1 MKTLNQFR
9 SQINEVLKSSDPIE
23 KWIDDF
29 VHSKNPKF
37 ASKST
42 KERIEMAKGA
52 YYAKQ
57 KNESAAES
65 QNSTAEVDMREAKEH
80 HLVHVSDGSKYDEVP
95 HKKDIEHV
103 KTGAMHTG
111 GQFDSYSDKGAFFK
125 FKSKED
131 AEQFRQHVNKAPH
144 KSVDAEHVNE
154 AVEYK
159 GIGTDVVDKKKKLNP
174 QPNFTTD
181 KKQVKDFKE
190 EVKKSTGDLK
200 KACWKGYTA
209 VGLKMKDGRK
219 VPNCVPEET
228 ELEEGKVYDPFTKKM
243 VATKPI
249 KVQAGG
255 GATRNG
261 VPVETGPSKY
271 KSKLPMS
278 KAAGVLAAE
287 EVELIQK
294 HEVKAD
300 APHKDGGH
308 VILSKAGKNWHVL
321 HNKKSS
327 PSAGDLH
334 RSKLL
339 HSYDDEKAAR
349 AKFKE
354 LKEEQIDELSKDT
367 LASYAKK
374 ASKDARIKQHVA
386 ADFKSKE
393 AHARNPRKKET
404 WGSIAKKYQSQ
415 AWKREDGH
423 NKAVDKLA
431 KEEVQINEISWDD
444 AYDHGFMG
452 HKPTSDSEN
461 YKKAYEKGALDS
473 KVASSMRKTEVP
485 KKIGEEVQI
494 DEVSKSTLMR
504 YIPKASRD
512 VGSHTYAG
520 KEAGE
525 WANHYTRAGDWSAAE
540 KHSKKSYADFKK
552 ANKRIAG
559 IDMATKKLG
568 TQKEEVELDEA
579 IAKKLPVQ
587 HAVDAVHAT
596 LGPKSATRFLS
607 HLSPGSDKHTSWDKV
622 NDALVKQGVQTHHI
636 ASIAQKTS
644 HMNEEV
650 IDESRGHKV
659 LATFFKNREV
669 AQRAYQG
676 NPAKDAEVAQGG
688 GSPADQGIA
697 AAKADY
703 KKMNKEGVNP
713 ALMAILKK
721 RQEAQKKKEEDKKK
735 VNEAKTPAVHAAEP
749 KKTKSTAKEYA
760 SASIPGTKRVT
771 RSIPDNNE
779 VGGDE
784 GNQLKEDQYTSE
796 YKIKQFVDPITGEN
810 KTRKI
815 RPHRINFDASKM
827 RGEPAQADAQ
837 GDYGIKED
845 GKVYDEKWTEYKGKT
860 FKKESRMLKFN
871 DYLKEAKLSA
881 KQKKIAAVAGDKDK
895 IDADDLAALRA
906 GKKPVEEASC
916 DGKYM
921 KKEELVGNQHKL
933 DKNKNGKLDAHD
945 FKLLRKEETDL
956 DEDVKYIKRK
966 DGKLYAV
973 DDREGPI
980 KNTHLAKD
988 AAYVQTNLTKHLRKH
1003 AGLSPDSHVYF
1014 DDADLVHGD
1023 KTVMHNAIHPKS
1035 KHTVGNLVDALKKHV
1050 KVHKEEVEL
1059 DEGRMKDLDYD
1070 LKNMGHDEF
1079 HKQYGKPKSHYDSTN
1094 FKKPVEPGKGMDR
1107 ARALAQRGMQSL
1119 SKEEVERIE
1128 EKLTQ
1133 LDELSKGTLGS
1144 YAHKA
1149 VDHAYDKAFDD
1160 DEVKSTRTKGI
1171 ERASKKLGDKSI
1183 SKDSKGMVRAFS
1195 GQHKAMY
1202 RGDETTRFNRS
1213 VDADDRFRQAHDKIT
1228 KASGVKPEWQKEEV
1242 EQIDE
1247 LSKGTLGSYVKRS
1260 TNQAIIK
1267 SLANPKDDSDD
1278 MKTIAKREKGINL
1291 ATSKLAKEEV
1301 SAEMSP
1307 YLKATLKV
1315 MDEGKIDNLRDAQK
1329 LRRDTQSAYE
1339 KDYKPDTSHPHIQV
1353 VKGTA
1358 YGGENQKDDE
1368 GDEKPEAEKE
1378 KRGRG
1383 RPSGSKSGARLKG
1396 GGHEDGGIPVHNL
1409 NLPKSYK

>member
-1 MKTLNQFR
+1 MK
-9 SQINEVLKSSDPIE
+9 SYKDMINEVLTKSTPAGE
-23 KWIDDF
+23 WIKDF
-29 VHSKNPKF
+29 VDSDNPKF
-37 ASKST
+37 AGKSAA
-42 KERIEMAKGA
+42 KRKEMALAA

-57 KNESAAES
+57 NESYAGS
-65 QNSTAEVDMREAKEH
+65 QNSIATTDMNED
-80 HLVHVSDGSKYDEVP
+80 HLVHVSDGSGYDETP
-95 HKKDIEHV
+95 HKKDIEHI

-111 GQFDSYSDKGAFFK
+111 GQWHGHSDKGAFFK

-131 AEQFRQHVNKAPH
+131 AEQFKRHVDKCPH
-144 KSVDAEHVNE
+144 KSCYADHVNE

-174 QPNFTTD
+174 QPNLMSD

-219 VPNCVPEET
+219 VPNCVPEEVQV
-228 ELEEGKVYDPFTKKM
+228 EGKVYDPITKKM

-271 KSKLPMS
+271 KQSLKQEAYDHGPIDRDAKVGVGH
-278 KAAGVLAAE
+278 KAAVLAGSGLDSGKHGTIVGSSKERTGDMWHIKTSSGDIVKMHKHRVAKLKE

-339 HSYDDEKAAR
+339 HSYDDEKTAR

-431 KEEVQINEISWDD
+431 KEEVQI
-444 AYDHGFMG
+444 
-452 HKPTSDSEN
+452 
-461 YKKAYEKGALDS
+461 
-473 KVASSMRKTEVP
+473 
-485 KKIGEEVQI
+485 

-512 VGSHTYAG
+512 VADNVAMAKERQVTMAHATHAG
-520 KEAGE
+520 NYDMAKKESG
-525 WANHYTRAGDWSAAE
+525 
-540 KHSKKSYADFKK
+540 KSQISFKK
-552 ANKRIAG
+552 AMQRLKG
-559 IDMATKKLG
+559 IDTATKKLG
-568 TQKEEVELDEA
+568 TQKEEVEHVDEA

-607 HLSPGSDKHTSWDKV
+607 HLSPGSNKHTSWDKV

-697 AAKADY
+697 AAKKDAEKL
-703 KKMNKEGVNP
+703 KKESVNP

-721 RQEAQKKKEEDKKK
+721 RQEAQKKKAEDKKK
-735 VNEAKTPAVHAAEP
+735 VNEAKTPVVHAAPP

-760 SASIPGTKRVT
+760 SASIPGTKRVAHAK
-771 RSIPDNNE
+771 PDDNE
-779 VGGDE
+779 VGG
-784 GNQLKEDQYTSE
+784 GTATRIAEDQYTSE
-796 YKIKQFVDPITGEN
+796 YKIKQFVDPVTGEN
-810 KTRKI
+810 KQRKV
-815 RPHRINFDASKM
+815 RPHRINFKASKM
-827 RGEPAQADAQ
+827 HGEPAQQDAP
-837 GDYGIKED
+837 GDYGIKEGFD
-845 GKVYDEKWTEYKGKT
+845 DYSSIAKELVKRHGKNVTAQHVKDFAGERDTHRGLDHAEVMHHVKKLSEDDKVYDEKW
-860 FKKESRMLKFN
+860 
-871 DYLKEAKLSA
+871 
-881 KQKKIAAVAGDKDK
+881 
-895 IDADDLAALRA
+895 
-906 GKKPVEEASC
+906 
-916 DGKYM
+916 
-921 KKEELVGNQHKL
+921 
-933 DKNKNGKLDAHD
+933 
-945 FKLLRKEETDL
+945 
-956 DEDVKYIKRK
+956 
-966 DGKLYAV
+966 
-973 DDREGPI
+973 
-980 KNTHLAKD
+980 
-988 AAYVQTNLTKHLRKH
+988 
-1003 AGLSPDSHVYF
+1003 
-1014 DDADLVHGD
+1014 
-1023 KTVMHNAIHPKS
+1023 KTVKFTDFI
-1035 KHTVGNLVDALKKHV
+1035 
-1050 KVHKEEVEL
+1050 
-1059 DEGRMKDLDYD
+1059 
-1070 LKNMGHDEF
+1070 
-1079 HKQYGKPKSHYDSTN
+1079 
-1094 FKKPVEPGKGMDR
+1094 KG
-1107 ARALAQRGMQSL
+1107 
-1119 SKEEVERIE
+1119 
-1128 EKLTQ
+1128 
-1133 LDELSKGTLGS
+1133 
-1144 YAHKA
+1144 
-1149 VDHAYDKAFDD
+1149 
-1160 DEVKSTRTKGI
+1160 
-1171 ERASKKLGDKSI
+1171 
-1183 SKDSKGMVRAFS
+1183 
-1195 GQHKAMY
+1195 
-1202 RGDETTRFNRS
+1202 
-1213 VDADDRFRQAHDKIT
+1213 
-1228 KASGVKPEWQKEEV
+1228 
-1242 EQIDE
+1242 
-1247 LSKGTLGSYVKRS
+1247 
-1260 TNQAIIK
+1260 
-1267 SLANPKDDSDD
+1267 
-1278 MKTIAKREKGINL
+1278 AK
-1291 ATSKLAKEEV
+1291 
-1301 SAEMSP
+1301 
-1307 YLKATLKV
+1307 
-1315 MDEGKIDNLRDAQK
+1315 
-1329 LRRDTQSAYE
+1329 
-1339 KDYKPDTSHPHIQV
+1339 
-1353 VKGTA
+1353 
-1358 YGGENQKDDE
+1358 
-1368 GDEKPEAEKE
+1368 
-1378 KRGRG
+1378 
-1383 RPSGSKSGARLKG
+1383 
-1396 GGHEDGGIPVHNL
+1396 
-1409 NLPKSYK
+1409 

>member
-1 MKTLNQFR
+1 MKTLKEFR
-9 SQINEVLKSSDPIE
+9 IQVNEVLKASDPIE

-37 ASKST
+37 AGKST

-52 YYAKQ
+52 YYAK
-57 KNESAAES
+57 KNESAAVS

-95 HKKDIEHV
+95 HEKDIEHV

-131 AEQFRQHVNKAPH
+131 AEHFRQHVNKAPH

-190 EVKKSTGDLK
+190 EKDDREYGYEGDMAMSQLKTIIRHSEHLMGMLKPDTDLPEWVQSKITLATDYMQTTHDYLMSEVNEEVEQIDESSLHRKHFQMVADLIRGHESAEKRKELAHHHAELFKKENPRFDHAKFMKAAGVNEEVEQIDELDKKTIGSYAKKATKDLRWQQTMRPFAAKRISNREKGIDRAIDKLTKEEVKKSTGDLK

-228 ELEEGKVYDPFTKKM
+228 ELEEGKVYDPITKKM

-271 KSKLPMS
+271 KQSLKKEEVELIDELSKDTLASYAKKASKDARIKQHVAADFKSKEAHARNPRKKETWGSIAKKYQS
-278 KAAGVLAAE
+278 KAWKREDGHDKAVDKLAGTKTKPSRPGDIYGKSFTE
-287 EVELIQK
+287 EVELIQR

-354 LKEEQIDELSKDT
+354 LKEEQIDE
-367 LASYAKK
+367 
-374 ASKDARIKQHVA
+374 
-386 ADFKSKE
+386 
-393 AHARNPRKKET
+393 
-404 WGSIAKKYQSQ
+404 
-415 AWKREDGH
+415 
-423 NKAVDKLA
+423 
-431 KEEVQINEISWDD
+431 
-444 AYDHGFMG
+444 
-452 HKPTSDSEN
+452 
-461 YKKAYEKGALDS
+461 
-473 KVASSMRKTEVP
+473 
-485 KKIGEEVQI
+485 
-494 DEVSKSTLMR
+494 VSKSTLMR

-512 VGSHTYAG
+512 VADHVAMAKERQVTMAHATHAG
-520 KEAGE
+520 NYDMAKKESG
-525 WANHYTRAGDWSAAE
+525 
-540 KHSKKSYADFKK
+540 KSQISFKK
-552 ANKRIAG
+552 AMQRLKG
-559 IDMATKKLG
+559 IDTATKKLG
-568 TQKEEVELDEA
+568 TQKEEVEQIDELSKGLVARYANKVAKTTQDNYDKSKDKFQFSSGREDGMKNAVKRLTKEEAELDEA

-607 HLSPGSDKHTSWDKV
+607 HLSPGTDKHTSWDKV

-669 AQRAYQG
+669 AQRSYQG

-703 KKMNKEGVNP
+703 KKMNKENVNP
-713 ALMAILKK
+713 VLMAILKK
-721 RQEAQKKKEEDKKK
+721 RQEAQKKKAEDKKK
-735 VNEAKTPAVHAAEP
+735 VNEAKTPVVHAAPP

-760 SASIPGTKRVT
+760 SAIIPGTKRVAG
-771 RSIPDNNE
+771 SKSDNNE
-779 VGGDE
+779 PGE
-784 GNQLKEDQYTSE
+784 QIKEDQYTSE

-845 GKVYDEKWTEYKGKT
+845 GKVYDEKWKEYKGKT
-860 FKKESRMLKFN
+860 FKKES
-871 DYLKEAKLSA
+871 
-881 KQKKIAAVAGDKDK
+881 
-895 IDADDLAALRA
+895 
-906 GKKPVEEASC
+906 SC
-916 DGKYM
+916 
-921 KKEELVGNQHKL
+921 
-933 DKNKNGKLDAHD
+933 
-945 FKLLRKEETDL
+945 
-956 DEDVKYIKRK
+956 
-966 DGKLYAV
+966 
-973 DDREGPI
+973 
-980 KNTHLAKD
+980 
-988 AAYVQTNLTKHLRKH
+988 
-1003 AGLSPDSHVYF
+1003 
-1014 DDADLVHGD
+1014 
-1023 KTVMHNAIHPKS
+1023 
-1035 KHTVGNLVDALKKHV
+1035 
-1050 KVHKEEVEL
+1050 
-1059 DEGRMKDLDYD
+1059 
-1070 LKNMGHDEF
+1070 
-1079 HKQYGKPKSHYDSTN
+1079 
-1094 FKKPVEPGKGMDR
+1094 
-1107 ARALAQRGMQSL
+1107 
-1119 SKEEVERIE
+1119 
-1128 EKLTQ
+1128 
-1133 LDELSKGTLGS
+1133 
-1144 YAHKA
+1144 
-1149 VDHAYDKAFDD
+1149 
-1160 DEVKSTRTKGI
+1160 
-1171 ERASKKLGDKSI
+1171 
-1183 SKDSKGMVRAFS
+1183 
-1195 GQHKAMY
+1195 
-1202 RGDETTRFNRS
+1202 
-1213 VDADDRFRQAHDKIT
+1213 
-1228 KASGVKPEWQKEEV
+1228 
-1242 EQIDE
+1242 
-1247 LSKGTLGSYVKRS
+1247 
-1260 TNQAIIK
+1260 
-1267 SLANPKDDSDD
+1267 
-1278 MKTIAKREKGINL
+1278 
-1291 ATSKLAKEEV
+1291 
-1301 SAEMSP
+1301 
-1307 YLKATLKV
+1307 
-1315 MDEGKIDNLRDAQK
+1315 
-1329 LRRDTQSAYE
+1329 
-1339 KDYKPDTSHPHIQV
+1339 
-1353 VKGTA
+1353 
-1358 YGGENQKDDE
+1358 
-1368 GDEKPEAEKE
+1368 
-1378 KRGRG
+1378 
-1383 RPSGSKSGARLKG
+1383 
-1396 GGHEDGGIPVHNL
+1396 
-1409 NLPKSYK
+1409 

>member
-1 MKTLNQFR
+1 MK
-9 SQINEVLKSSDPIE
+9 SYKQIVNEVLTKSTPAGE
-23 KWIDDF
+23 WIKDF
-29 VHSKNPKF
+29 VDSDNPKF
-37 ASKST
+37 AGKSAA
-42 KERIEMAKGA
+42 KRKEMALAA

-57 KNESAAES
+57 NESAAAS

-95 HKKDIEHV
+95 HEKDIEHV

-209 VGLKMKDGRK
+209 VGLKMKNGRK
-219 VPNCVPEET
+219 VPNCVPEEVQV
-228 ELEEGKVYDPFTKKM
+228 EGKVYDPITKKM

-261 VPVETGPSKY
+261 VPAETGPSKY
-271 KSKLPMS
+271 KQ
-278 KAAGVLAAE
+278 G
-287 EVELIQK
+287 
-294 HEVKAD
+294 
-300 APHKDGGH
+300 
-308 VILSKAGKNWHVL
+308 
-321 HNKKSS
+321 
-327 PSAGDLH
+327 
-334 RSKLL
+334 
-339 HSYDDEKAAR
+339 
-349 AKFKE
+349 
-354 LKEEQIDELSKDT
+354 LKEE
-367 LASYAKK
+367 
-374 ASKDARIKQHVA
+374 
-386 ADFKSKE
+386 
-393 AHARNPRKKET
+393 
-404 WGSIAKKYQSQ
+404 
-415 AWKREDGH
+415 
-423 NKAVDKLA
+423 
-431 KEEVQINEISWDD
+431 
-444 AYDHGFMG
+444 
-452 HKPTSDSEN
+452 
-461 YKKAYEKGALDS
+461 
-473 KVASSMRKTEVP
+473 
-485 KKIGEEVQI
+485 QI

-525 WANHYTRAGDWSAAE
+525 WASHYTRAGDWSAAE
-540 KHSKKSYADFKK
+540 KQSKKSYADFKK

-568 TQKEEVELDEA
+568 TQKEEVQVDEA

-607 HLSPGSDKHTSWDKV
+607 HLSPGTDKHTSWDKV

-650 IDESRGHKV
+650 VDESRGHKV

-697 AAKADY
+697 AAKKDA
-703 KKMNKEGVNP
+703 
-713 ALMAILKK
+713 
-721 RQEAQKKKEEDKKK
+721 EELKKK
-735 VNEAKTPAVHAAEP
+735 VSESYTPSVEAPAP
-749 KKTKSTAKEYA
+749 KKTKSTAKEYTKA
-760 SASIPGTKRVT
+760 PVPGTKRIT
-771 RSIPDNNE
+771 RAKPDSNE
-779 VGGDE
+779 PGE
-784 GNQLKEDQYTSE
+784 SLKEDQYTSE
-796 YKIKQFVDPITGEN
+796 YKIKYYVDPVTGET

-815 RPHRINFDASKM
+815 RPHRVNFKASKM
-827 RGEPAQADAQ
+827 RGEPAQQDAQ
-837 GDYGIKED
+837 GDYGMKEGYVAEGGFDNYHEIAKELIKRH
-845 GKVYDEKWTEYKGKT
+845 GKNVDTGHINDLAGERDTHRGLDHSEVMHHVNKILSKEVKEGDEYDEKWKQYKGKT
-860 FKKESRMLKFN
+860 FKKESRMINFK
-871 DYLKEAKLSA
+871 DYLKEAWQEGAGKAKLSEKELSA
-881 KQKKIAAVAGDKDK
+881 KQKKIAAIAGEKDK
-895 IDADDLAALRA
+895 IDAHDLAALRA

-916 DGKYM
+916 DSKYM
-921 KKEELVGNQHKL
+921 KKEELVGKQHKL
-933 DKNKNGKLDAHD
+933 DKNKNGKLDAQD
-945 FKLLRKEETDL
+945 FKMLRKEEAEQIDELSKKTLGSYVNKAAKDSRIHGQIATDFENTADKARKQSKKDSFERL
-956 DEDVKYIKRK
+956 NRKYLEKSWKREDGIKK
-966 DGKLYAV
+966 AV
-973 DDREGPI
+973 D
-980 KNTHLAKD
+980 K
-988 AAYVQTNLTKHLRKH
+988 LT
-1003 AGLSPDSHVYF
+1003 
-1014 DDADLVHGD
+1014 
-1023 KTVMHNAIHPKS
+1023 
-1035 KHTVGNLVDALKKHV
+1035 
-1050 KVHKEEVEL
+1050 KEEVEL
-1059 DEGRMKDLDYD
+1059 DEGRMKDLAYD
-1070 LKNMGHDEF
+1070 LDNMSHDDF
-1079 HKQYGKPKSHYDSTN
+1079 HKQYGKPKSHFDPTN

-1107 ARALAQRGMQSL
+1107 AKALAQRGMQSL

-1133 LDELSKGTLGS
+1133 
-1144 YAHKA
+1144 
-1149 VDHAYDKAFDD
+1149 
-1160 DEVKSTRTKGI
+1160 
-1171 ERASKKLGDKSI
+1171 
-1183 SKDSKGMVRAFS
+1183 
-1195 GQHKAMY
+1195 
-1202 RGDETTRFNRS
+1202 
-1213 VDADDRFRQAHDKIT
+1213 
-1228 KASGVKPEWQKEEV
+1228 
-1242 EQIDE
+1242 IDE
-1247 LSKGTLGSYVKRS
+1247 LSKDTLGNYVKRS
-1260 TNQAIIK
+1260 ANQAIVK

-1278 MKTIAKREKGINL
+1278 MKTIVKREKGINL

-1307 YLKATLKV
+1307 YLKGTLAV
-1315 MDEGKIDNLRDAQK
+1315 MDEGKMDDLRDAQK
-1329 LRRDTQSAYE
+1329 LRQDTQSAYD
-1339 KDYKPDTSHPHIQV
+1339 KNFKPDTSHPHIQV

-1358 YGGENQKDDE
+1358 YGGQNQKDDE
-1368 GDEKPEAEKE
+1368 GDEKPDDESKE

-1383 RPSGSKSGARLKG
+1383 RPSGSKSGARLRG